1 MFPLGIL
8 RRRLAY
14 AANEVLHLDF
24 QGANGSTTI
33 TDSLGRHTPTV
44 VGSAAISTAW
54 ASSGTSSLLL
64 PSGANYVQVRATVS
78 FDFIHT
84 GDFSYK
90 CVIKANSLASIL
102 LVFYNTTAANGGT
115 NGTTMMFYMVVLPTS
130 GLLKVNAGPVIL
142 TGTAVVAGTPQ
153 TVELRRVGS
162 TVSLIQ
168 DGVTTATA
176 TNSLSWGG
184 GYLGIGGNS
193 ATVHFNGYIDQFV
206 VTEN

>member
-1 MFPLGIL
+1 MINPFIYA
-8 RRRLAY
+8 RAF

-24 QGANGSTTI
+24 EGANGSTTI

-54 ASSGTSSLLL
+54 SSAGTSSLLL
-64 PSGANYVQVRATVS
+64 PSGANYVQVRATS
-78 FDFIHT
+78 STDFIHA
-84 GDFSYK
+84 GDLSYK
-90 CVIKANSLASIL
+90 CVIKANSIASTL
-102 LVFYNTTAANGGT
+102 LVFFVTNAVNGGAD
-115 NGTTMMFYMVVLPTS
+115 GTTTRFYMTVTATT
-130 GLLKVNAGPVIL
+130 GLLKLNAGSVIL
-142 TGTAVVAGTPQ
+142 TGTAVVAGTSQ
-153 TVELRRVGS
+153 TVELKRVGS

-176 TNSLSWGG
+176 YSTTIWGS

-206 VTEN
+206 VTKN

>member
-1 MFPLGIL
+1 MINPFIY
-8 RRRLAY
+8 AAAF

-24 QGANGSTTI
+24 EGANGSTTI
-33 TDSLGRHTPTV
+33 TDSLGRHSPIAF
-44 VGSAAISTAW
+44 GSAAISTAW
-54 ASSGTSSLLL
+54 ASSGTSSLSL

-78 FDFIHT
+78 TDFIHA

-90 CVIKANSLASIL
+90 CVIKVNSLASIL
-102 LVFYNTTAANGGT
+102 LVFFNTNSVNGGT
-115 NGTTMMFYMVVLPTS
+115 NGTTMMFNMTVTPTS
-130 GLLKVNAGPVIL
+130 GLLKVTAGPVFL

-176 TNSLSWGG
+176 SNSSSWGS

-206 VTEN
+206 VTKN

>member
-1 MFPLGIL
+1 
-8 RRRLAY
+8 
-14 AANEVLHLDF
+14 
-24 QGANGSTTI
+24 
-33 TDSLGRHTPTV
+33 
-44 VGSAAISTAW
+44 
-54 ASSGTSSLLL
+54 
-64 PSGANYVQVRATVS
+64 VQVRATVS
-78 FDFIHT
+78 FDFIHA

-102 LVFYNTTAANGGT
+102 LVFINTNGANGGT
-115 NGTTMMFYMVVLPTS
+115 SGTTMMFNMIITATT
-130 GLLKVNAGPVIL
+130 GLLKVTAGPVIL

-176 TNSLSWGG
+176 SNSSSWGS
-184 GYLGIGGNS
+184 GYLSIGGNS

-206 VTEN
+206 VTKN